1 MKIII
6 NRLKYIVLTL
16 ILVVFILNIKLVINS
31 TYDAC
36 VLFFNKVFISIF
48 PFIVLCDLLIYFNY
62 HLFIKRVFGKVISR
76 VFNISSNSSIVF
88 ILSMLTSHPGNA
100 IYIKKLLD
108 EKIIDEECAS
118 KILVFSYFPSLSFVI
133 GVIGV
138 SLYNS
143 FMVGVLLWVLVFIN
157 NVMIGLYLR
166 GKKKIGDISID
177 RVIESGSFFT
187 CFKDSIVKGVNTSI
201 IILGNL
207 IVFSII
213 VSLINEYISIK
224 PYVLSIITGL
234 LELTSG
240 VMSISR
246 LSVPFNIKFALTSF
260 VLNFSG
266 LSILFQSFSIL
277 SNYKINIK
285 KTLTIKLMFSII
297 MFLVILICT
306 RWI

>member
-1 MKIII
+1 MKTII
-6 NRLKYIVLTL
+6 NKIKYIVLTL
-16 ILVVFILNIKLVINS
+16 VLVVFILNIKIVINS
-31 TYDAC
+31 TYEAC
-36 VLFFNKVFISIF
+36 LLFFNKVFISVF
-48 PFIVLCDLLIYFNY
+48 PFIVLCDILIYFNY
-62 HLFIKRVFGKVISR
+62 HVFIKKAFGKVISKI
-76 VFNISSNSSIVF
+76 FNISSNSSIVF

-143 FMVGVLLWVLVFIN
+143 FIVGVILWVLVFIN

-166 GKKKIGDISID
+166 GKTKIEDISID
-177 RVIESGSFFT
+177 KVIDGGSFFT
-187 CFKDSIVKGVNTSI
+187 CFKDSIVKGINTSI
-201 IILGNL
+201 VILGNL

-213 VSLINEYISIK
+213 VSLINEYITIK
-224 PYVLSIITGL
+224 PFILSIVTGS

-240 VMSISR
+240 VMSISK

-277 SNYKINIK
+277 SGYKIDIK

-306 RWI
+306 R